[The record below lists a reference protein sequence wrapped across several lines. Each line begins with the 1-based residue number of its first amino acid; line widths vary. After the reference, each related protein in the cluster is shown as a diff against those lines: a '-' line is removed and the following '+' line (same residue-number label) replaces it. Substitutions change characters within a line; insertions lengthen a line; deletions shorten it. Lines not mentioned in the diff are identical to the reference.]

1 MQAGREFGVS
11 WEQGMGLGSVGSHTD
26 RFIYIAMV
34 EEVTKDGRRVGAHLN
49 AVAPD
54 KIKCV

>member
-1 MQAGREFGVS
+1 MGREFGVS
-11 WEQGMGLGSVGSHTD
+11 WDQGMGLGSVGSHTD
-26 RFIYIAMV
+26 RFIYIAMA
-34 EEVTKDGRRVGAHLN
+34 EEVSKAGGRVGAHLN